1 MADVQKQSFV
11 IARLA
16 DFCRFSQSF
25 ERIDAR
31 DPIAYLWG
39 KLREIEQPL
48 SNLKQELLTDA
59 VRNFFATLN
68 KEQANENTLADFMQL
83 LDNYLSRSDF
93 ADAAFHL
100 DWQGLQDLDRR
111 KNAWEFIQPLRAHD
125 MLNEEEKPP
134 ERRGKTWERIVTDIY
149 KRLGYDVMELCHAH
163 KPLTARRL
171 RFFLRRARFQSAD
184 FCAVF
189 RFPINEGDTFT
200 PFILPRV
207 EGLIAANRRLLQRL
221 RTRPSMRS

>member
-1 MADVQKQSFV
+1 MVDVLKQNFV

-16 DFCRFSQSF
+16 DYCNFSQSF
-25 ERIDAR
+25 ERAGTR

-48 SNLKQELLTDA
+48 LDLKQELLEDSVRRFFTD
-59 VRNFFATLN
+59 LN
-68 KEQANENTLADFMQL
+68 RDKASESTLADLLQL
-83 LDNYLSRSDF
+83 LDSYLSRGDF

-100 DWQGLQDLDRR
+100 DWGSLQDPSRR
-111 KNAWEFIQPLRAHD
+111 QHAWDFIQPLQAHSLLD
-125 MLNEEEKPP
+125 EDDKPA
-134 ERRGKTWERIVTDIY
+134 EQRGKNWERIVGDIR
-149 KRLGYDVMELCHAH
+149 KRLGYDVIERCHAR

-189 RFPINEGDTFT
+189 RFPIHEGDTFT

-207 EGLIAANRRLLQRL
+207 EGLIAANRRLLQML
-221 RTRPSMRS
+221 RKRPS